1 MLRKRARVE
10 PGAWASGYSPD
21 VLAEIEE
28 LYNKSF
34 TFQKPARER
43 WVLPQACEAFP
54 GGPQPQPDPP
64 LQALKLSLN
73 EVKNQLSDKDL
84 EKWHE
89 HTAFTNRA
97 RGVAAHVRQAA
108 NAELC
113 TQAWCKF
120 HEILVR
126 FELLPVGALW
136 QAELNSVHLC
146 EAPGAFIASLNHHLR
161 AHKIP
166 CAWSWVGNT
175 LNPYHEANDTGTMIT
190 DDRLIAS
197 TLPWWYFGP
206 DNTGD
211 VMAPAYLTGLKKFTS
226 NMAEI
231 HLVTAD
237 GSFDCQDNP
246 GEQESLVA
254 SLHYCE
260 AVTALTLLSPRGSL
274 VLKMFTLLEH
284 SSLCLLYLLNCCFR
298 QVHVLKPG
306 TSKAGNSEVYVV
318 CLYYAGPQFLGAL
331 LPRLTQRFGPDVAR
345 EALLPRS
352 LIPDSF
358 LEQQRECCTFFHR
371 LQTDA
376 IGENL
381 RLFGNLS
388 AERCRGLEELHHCA
402 AESFLHRFC
411 VRRLAR
417 ADWVLRGPGAR
428 HSLHTRL
435 FCQRSRKHSGT
446 YNQRRE
452 WAALSWAQRVQR
464 GDLAH
469 WVEEHT
475 LGQAGAEWE
484 RGHSLEGPAEEAGCQ
499 AWYLLEGLRLPVV
512 TSSPFCEVGLLRALR
527 EAMAQGLAGAGRE
540 SLACASCA
548 LVTRQAMVGR
558 LAQLA
563 QEWVRGDAKP
573 GASPEQCAGTPCEA
587 IDCPAE
593 LCSTLHD
600 ADPRYQLWLLDA
612 VQWELR
618 SCPPGGTVA
627 IPILSAFTRLTAGL
641 VYVLHQCFRAVS
653 FACPTSHHPLGT
665 LAVLLC
671 AGFAPPL
678 PGVSEFLGELR
689 QRVAELLD
697 SPQQVL
703 QFVPV
708 ETLLEGGLP
717 EFLCALNTAIA
728 RHRLHLLIRA
738 FSPGAAAR

>member
-10 PGAWASGYSPD
+10 PGAWAAGYSPD
-21 VLAEIEE
+21 VLSEIRE
-28 LYNKSF
+28 LYSKSF
-34 TFQKPARER
+34 TFEKPPGDC
-43 WVLPQACEAFP
+43 WGLPQASEAFP
-54 GGPQPQPDPP
+54 GGLQPQPDPP

-97 RGVAAHVRQAA
+97 RSVAAHVRQAA

-126 FELLPVGALW
+126 FELLPVEALW
-136 QAELNSVHLC
+136 NAELNSVHLC

-211 VMAPAYLTGLKKFTS
+211 IMVPAYLIGLKKFTS

-246 GEQESLVA
+246 GEQEALVA

-260 AVTALTLLSPRGSL
+260 AVTALTLLSPRGSF
-274 VLKMFTLLEH
+274 VLKMFTLLEP
-284 SSLCLLYLLNCCFR
+284 SSLCLLYLLNCCFQ

-318 CLYYAGPQFLGAL
+318 CLCYSGPQALGAV
-331 LPRLTQRFGPDVAR
+331 LPRLTQRFGPDMAR
-345 EALLPRS
+345 EALFPRS

-358 LEQQRECCTFFHR
+358 LEQQRECCTFFHQ
-371 LQTDA
+371 LQTDT
-376 IGENL
+376 IKENL

-388 AERCRGLEELHHCA
+388 AEQCRRLEELHHCA
-402 AESFLHRFC
+402 AETFLNRFC

-428 HSLHTRL
+428 HSLRTRL
-435 FCQRSRKHSGT
+435 FPQRNKKHSGT

-452 WAALSWAQRVQR
+452 LAARSWAQRVQR
-464 GDLAH
+464 GDLTH
-469 WVEEHT
+469 WAQEHTAGEAEAEGEHT
-475 LGQAGAEWE
+475 L
-484 RGHSLEGPAEEAGCQ
+484 RGPAEEAGCQ
-499 AWYLLEGLRLPVV
+499 AWYLLEGARLPAV
-512 TSSPFCEVGLLRALR
+512 TSSPFCEVGLVRVLG
-527 EAMAQGLAGAGRE
+527 EAMAQEVVGAGTE
-540 SLACASCA
+540 YLACSSCA
-548 LVTRQAMVGR
+548 LVTWQAMACR
-558 LAQLA
+558 LALLA
-563 QEWVRGDAKP
+563 QKEA
-573 GASPEQCAGTPCEA
+573 GADGMGSLGEA
-587 IDCPAE
+587 RDWPAE
-593 LCSTLHD
+593 LCTSLHD
-600 ADPRYQLWLLDA
+600 ADPRYQLWLLGA
-612 VQWELR
+612 VQRALAG
-618 SCPPGGTVA
+618 CPVGGTVA

-641 VYVLHQCFRAVS
+641 VYVLHQCFRVLS

-665 LAVLLC
+665 LSVLLC
-671 AGFAPPL
+671 AGFSPPS
-678 PGVSEFLGELR
+678 PEVSGFLGELR

-708 ETLLEGGLP
+708 ETLLEGCLP
-717 EFLCALNTAIA
+717 EFLCDLNTAIV

-738 FSPGAAAR
+738 CSPGSVAS